1 MLAKGHFFITTENAR
16 ISNLIRQELPF
27 FRSLLKEVQIGLGVQ
42 SIDDD
47 LAEELR
53 CQGGDVSPIV
63 SVEPRR
69 RKFHKAVTVTVPL
82 PPKYRHTPI
91 LYAPNKNKAHIKN
104 SAAAE
109 KKQANCEC

>member
-1 MLAKGHFFITTENAR
+1 MAIFITTENAP
-16 ISNLIRQELPF
+16 ISNLIREKLSH

-47 LAEELR
+47 LADELR

-69 RKFHKAVTVTVPL
+69 RKFHKAVTVTMPL
-82 PPKYRHTPI
+82 PPKYRHTPK
-91 LYAPNKNKAHIKN
+91 LTNQAAHINN
-104 SAAAE
+104 SSD
-109 KKQANCEC
+109 KKANCEL